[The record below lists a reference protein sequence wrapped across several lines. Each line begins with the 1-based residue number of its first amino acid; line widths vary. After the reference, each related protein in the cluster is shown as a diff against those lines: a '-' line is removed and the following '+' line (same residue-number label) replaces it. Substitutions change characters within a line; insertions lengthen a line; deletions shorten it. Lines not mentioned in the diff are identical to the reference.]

1 MKHTLSLRYLLC
13 LFLLVVFY
21 NCSPIEQFRYEKRQS
36 VLIGS
41 LRERLFFE
49 YSSPLNDSMK
59 IYMELELAKN
69 PELQLPLEKIY
80 SIEEKLKKEKP
91 LLGCYY
97 LMKKEFDGEK
107 KLYII
112 LDWNQNSGVIIRFF
126 TDSPTLIKSLP
137 DYSF

>member
-1 MKHTLSLRYLLC
+1 M
-13 LFLLVVFY
+13 
-21 NCSPIEQFRYEKRQS
+21 
-36 VLIGS
+36 
-41 LRERLFFE
+41 FFE

-59 IYMELELAKN
+59 IYVELELAKD
-69 PELQLPLEKIY
+69 PELQLPLDKVY
-80 SIEEKLKKEKP
+80 SIEQKLKKEKP

-97 LMKKEFDGEK
+97 LMKKEFDGDK

-126 TDSPTLIKSLP
+126 TDSPTLIKNLP